1 MKTLRSDSQHPW
13 LCFPG
18 KAFLLALLILAS
30 GCTTVIPRTDL
41 PLITNES
48 CGDQVKVVTVPLPV
62 IASSPNEGITAGA
75 LSAFLIHD
83 TRDEI
88 YSLLAPQ
95 LNYNQNFGFT
105 GTLYGSV
112 NPSPEQNI
120 EFNLS
125 QSQKKNFD
133 YEAKIRDI
141 SLMNGDL
148 ELKGFLGWFADG
160 SSRFFGFHAR
170 TPGELETNY
179 TNREITYNLSA
190 TWFLGRHYYLEL
202 GHRFR
207 SVSIGQGAITSVPF
221 ITEKFARQ
229 DVPGVEGFTTHAP
242 RISLIYSTY
251 DSKTLPTYGGYA
263 RITFEPTIKL
273 LGGAEDY
280 RHYEVELKGYLPHD
294 QAKRFIS
301 VFRLMYNQTLGDTD
315 NSKVPFLE
323 QSILGGENTLRGYG
337 KNRFIDNSF
346 LLLNLEERIRLFRW
360 EIFNVTADW
369 EVAPFIDL
377 GAVMESFDKA
387 SSRNFEFNPG
397 VGFRATVRPNIVGRV
412 DIGVGKDGPAVYV
425 GLGYPF

>member
-13 LCFPG
+13 HRFPG
-18 KAFLLALLILAS
+18 RSFILALLILAS
-30 GCTTVIPRTDL
+30 GCTTTIPRTDL

-133 YEAKIRDI
+133 YEARIRDI
-141 SLMNGDL
+141 SLMNGNL

-170 TPGELETNY
+170 TPGEQETNY

-190 TWFLGRHYYLEL
+190 PGSGTALLSGA

-207 SVSIGQGAITSVPF
+207 SVSIGQVAITSYPLLQRSCQ
-221 ITEKFARQ
+221 AGR
-229 DVPGVEGFTTHAP
+229 PGVEGFTTHAP

-251 DSKTLPTYGGYA
+251 DSKTLPTYGG
-263 RITFEPTIKL
+263 
-273 LGGAEDY
+273 
-280 RHYEVELKGYLPHD
+280 
-294 QAKRFIS
+294 
-301 VFRLMYNQTLGDTD
+301 
-315 NSKVPFLE
+315 
-323 QSILGGENTLRGYG
+323 
-337 KNRFIDNSF
+337 
-346 LLLNLEERIRLFRW
+346 
-360 EIFNVTADW
+360 
-369 EVAPFIDL
+369 
-377 GAVMESFDKA
+377 
-387 SSRNFEFNPG
+387 
-397 VGFRATVRPNIVGRV
+397 
-412 DIGVGKDGPAVYV
+412 
-425 GLGYPF
+425 